1 MQNEL
6 IEKATAFFV
15 IRENA
20 ADKGNFRREP
30 LVLIV
35 WVPTLID
42 MEGWMARMWAIP
54 LPTQMMFMN
63 DVLWSG
69 LTSVAT
75 KE

>member
-1 MQNEL
+1 MQNEST
-6 IEKATAFFV
+6 EKATAFFV

-20 ADKGNFRREP
+20 ANEGNFRPEP
-30 LVLIV
+30 FDLNV
-35 WVPTLID
+35 WVLTQID
-42 MEGWMARMWAIP
+42 MEGCMARMWSFP